1 VPYRYKSSFCCT
13 SNFAGDGDCDGEGDG
28 NRLSSIGD
36 VSEFIIDTS
45 AMQTMSGASG
55 G

>member
-1 VPYRYKSSFCCT
+1 MPYRYKSSFCCT
-13 SNFAGDGDCDGEGDG
+13 SNFAGDHDGEGDG